1 MIVFSF
7 KKDTYLK
14 LNTIKYIMVLGDIQ
28 VFTEAN
34 CHYGIINKKLRI
46 YNGTITDTIVNI
58 KQIDKYQ
65 ISVTK
70 GGEVYV
76 TLPPTYVNM
85 AIK

>member
-1 MIVFSF
+1 
-7 KKDTYLK
+7 
-14 LNTIKYIMVLGDIQ
+14 MVLGDIHI
-28 VFTEAN
+28 FTEAN
-34 CHYGIINKKLRI
+34 CHYGIINKKLSI

-58 KQIDKYQ
+58 KQIDKYH

-85 AIK
+85 ALK